1 MNRRQFF
8 GLAAS
13 SIFVPVYGKWY
24 RQGSGVLVPPAP
36 RLEVIDEDVFE
47 GFEVGSVYVADGQG
61 NCWWQP
67 LPVAHRG
74 PPRQSTVMRITAMD
88 AETMTLEAPSA
99 PVSHDL
105 WRGGIQG
112 ASRP

>member
-24 RQGSGVLVPPAP
+24 RQGSGLLVAERGVLHAAAPSDFSVGEWVMLDFRNEFQPA
-36 RLEVIDEDVFE
+36 RL
-47 GFEVGSVYVADGQG
+47 
-61 NCWWQP
+61 
-67 LPVAHRG
+67 
-74 PPRQSTVMRITAMD
+74 MRITAMD

-99 PVSHDL
+99 SVSHDL
-105 WRGGIQG
+105 W
-112 ASRP
+112 